1 MNHQEKLETLI
12 EEAVQLIPK
21 VNLLVNR
28 EYQTTSKEYD
38 LSISQ
43 LFFLR
48 TLYLKGEMT
57 MGSISEA
64 LHITPPS
71 ATTTAEKLIKQ
82 ELIVRKESPSDR
94 RVVMVSLSPKGKDL
108 MDRFMAAR
116 KKRWRELMEHL
127 LPKEQEKIVSSLRQL
142 VILLEKADQLTT
154 NGKL

>member
-82 ELIVRKESPSDR
+82 ELIVRKEPPSDR